1 MGCPLS
7 KNHRKGLCELEC
19 VFCCRFFIAFLIV
32 SSIIAI
38 TFHLLLCALVSAKS
52 CSLSPTY
59 NNICELDTHVCGY
72 VGRSNLVPL
81 MFY

>member
-19 VFCCRFFIAFLIV
+19 VFSVAFFFIIAFLIV

-38 TFHLLLCALVSAKS
+38 VFHPSLPPRAILSSLHITMSVDPTHMYVITSAG
-52 CSLSPTY
+52 LIMY
-59 NNICELDTHVCGY
+59 Y
-72 VGRSNLVPL
+72 
-81 MFY
+81 

>member
-19 VFCCRFFIAFLIV
+19 VFLLPFFIAFLIV

-38 TFHLLLCALVSAKS
+38 AFHP
-52 CSLSPTY
+52 SLPPRAILSSLHITMFV
-59 NNICELDTHVCGY
+59 DSTHMY
-72 VGRSNLVPL
+72 VITLAGAIL
-81 MFY
+81 YC